1 MSKLHQVLPEACE
14 DYFYSNEITLDRVE
28 LYSGLFGIKTVWN
41 TAWIFDLK
49 AKKRFFKLED
59 MYFK

>member
-28 LYSGLFGIKTVWN
+28 LYSGLFGIKTVCN
-41 TAWIFDLK
+41 TA
-49 AKKRFFKLED
+49 
-59 MYFK
+59 